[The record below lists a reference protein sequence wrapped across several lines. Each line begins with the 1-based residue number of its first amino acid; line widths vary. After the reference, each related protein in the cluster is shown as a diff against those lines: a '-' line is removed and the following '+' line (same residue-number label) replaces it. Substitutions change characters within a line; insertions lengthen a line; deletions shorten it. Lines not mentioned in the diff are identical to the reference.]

1 MATSKP
7 VQISLPLDLLE
18 ALDRIVAAT
27 GTNRSALIREA
38 LEPVVERYRIGA
50 LERQEA
56 EAFTR
61 HPQADAEIDAWAEMQ
76 DWEPNAA
83 G

>member
-1 MATSKP
+1 MASSKP

-38 LEPVVERYRIGA
+38 LEPVLERYRIDA

-56 EAFTR
+56 DAFTR
-61 HPQADAEIDAWAEMQ
+61 HPQTDDEIDVWGPVQ
-76 DWEPNAA
+76 DWGPDAA